1 MKHFLFGIV
10 FGQLLFPLMDEVGAF
25 VQAGLEVFTT
35 SFQKLSMKNGVEI
48 AKMKKEIEDIVGP
61 AADGETRVIG
71 FTMPSEEECC
81 EEEENY

>member
-35 SFQKLSMKNGVEI
+35 SFQKLSMKNGVKI

-61 AADGETRVIG
+61 TANDETRVIG
-71 FTMPSEEECC
+71 FTIPSEECC
-81 EEEENY
+81 EEEEDC

>member
-1 MKHFLFGIV
+1 MKHFLFGVV

-61 AADGETRVIG
+61 DGNEDTRVIG
-71 FTMPSEEECC
+71 FSIPSEECY
-81 EEEENY
+81 EEEEDC